1 MQGHTNIEGP
11 SLFTVVEAF
20 EIKQIQQM
28 NVTFMKTKS
37 TGILVCETV

>member
-1 MQGHTNIEGP
+1 MHGQINIKGP

-20 EIKQIQQM
+20 EIKQIKQM

-37 TGILVCETV
+37 TGIFVCETV